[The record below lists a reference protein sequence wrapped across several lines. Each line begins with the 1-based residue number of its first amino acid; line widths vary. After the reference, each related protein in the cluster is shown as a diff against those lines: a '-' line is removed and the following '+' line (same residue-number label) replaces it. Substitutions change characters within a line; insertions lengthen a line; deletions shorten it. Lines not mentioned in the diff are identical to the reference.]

1 MIHGNWKTTL
11 KQFLSRARL
20 LPAARTVRYHL
31 RRTADRQ
38 FREQEFLLDQ
48 EFRQFAREQGAAFRH
63 LLFTEPGEGK
73 RVLIVSSGSL
83 GLLVEIA
90 LVKAFQLAG
99 YRPVVLTDYDRW
111 MEAYYREVGVQD
123 LLYWDEF
130 FCPVQHSET
139 ARIMA
144 TIGSF
149 EDFIKADYCGAR
161 VGKYAASTALRHLR
175 VGRLDVADRA
185 VREALF
191 PFLHRA
197 MSYAKTAQE
206 IVKALRPQ
214 LVLSVDPGYT
224 PRGELFDVCLAAGIE
239 TITWNA
245 AHKNNQLML
254 KRYSSANRDV
264 HPASLSTKTWNDLKA
279 EPWTES
285 DRERLRRELV
295 GTYLSGE
302 WYSEV
307 GTQFHTTQQEA
318 EEIRRTLRLEAGEK
332 TAVIFSHI
340 FWDGTFFYGTDLF
353 GSYEEW
359 FVETLKVACANPRV
373 NWIVKIHP
381 ANIVKNVRDGVA
393 SEPSELTAI
402 RSLGR
407 PLPSHVRVVQPD
419 SRMSTL
425 SLYSVMDYCVTVR
438 GTVGIEAASFGI
450 PVLTA
455 GTGRYDRLG
464 FTIDSESKTQY
475 LDRLAHIHESPPL
488 SAGQRNLAERFA
500 HGVFVLRP
508 FNLRTVTLE
517 YQRDAKASLRTR
529 VCLPKGQDVRA
540 ATDLRALAD
549 WIQSGEEDFLTL
561 HTQAHSA
568 WLSPP

>member
-1 MIHGNWKTTL
+1 
-11 KQFLSRARL
+11 
-20 LPAARTVRYHL
+20 
-31 RRTADRQ
+31 
-38 FREQEFLLDQ
+38 
-48 EFRQFAREQGAAFRH
+48 
-63 LLFTEPGEGK
+63 
-73 RVLIVSSGSL
+73 
-83 GLLVEIA
+83 
-90 LVKAFQLAG
+90 
-99 YRPVVLTDYDRW
+99 
-111 MEAYYREVGVQD
+111 MEAYYREIGVQD

-130 FCPVQHSET
+130 FCPVPHAEAAQMLET
-139 ARIMA
+139 VSALSNISQ
-144 TIGSF
+144 IGL
-149 EDFIKADYCGAR
+149 CGVR

-175 VGRLDVADRA
+175 VGRLDVADPA
-185 VREALF
+185 VREALL

-197 MSYAKTAQE
+197 MSYARTAQE
-206 IVKALRPQ
+206 IVKTLRPQ

-245 AHKNNQLML
+245 AHRNNQLML
-254 KRYSSANRDV
+254 KRYSPANRDV

-285 DRERLRRELV
+285 DRERLSRELV
-295 GTYLSGE
+295 GSYLSGE
-302 WYSEV
+302 WYGEV
-307 GTQFHTTQQEA
+307 GTQSHANQQEA
-318 EEIRRTLRLEAGEK
+318 NEIRRTLGLEAGKK

-359 FVETLKVACANPRV
+359 FVETMKIACANPHV

-381 ANIVKNVRDGVA
+381 ANIVKNVRDGVE

-402 RSLGR
+402 RSLGVA
-407 PLPSHVRVVQPD
+407 LPPHVRVVQPD

-464 FTIDSESKTQY
+464 FTIDSESKAQY
-475 LDRLAHIHESPPL
+475 LDRLAHIHKVLAL
-488 SAGQRNLAERFA
+488 SSEQRELAERFA
-500 HGVFVLRP
+500 HGLFI
-508 FNLRTVTLE
+508 
-517 YQRDAKASLRTR
+517 
-529 VCLPKGQDVRA
+529 VRA
-540 ATDLRALAD
+540 L
-549 WIQSGEEDFLTL
+549 
-561 HTQAHSA
+561 SA
-568 WLSPP
+568 CAR